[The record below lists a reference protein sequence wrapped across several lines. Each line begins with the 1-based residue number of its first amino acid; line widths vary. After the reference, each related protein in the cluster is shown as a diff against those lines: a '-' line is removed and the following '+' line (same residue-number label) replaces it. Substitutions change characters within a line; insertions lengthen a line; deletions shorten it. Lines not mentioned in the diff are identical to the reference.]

1 MLGPIVLSIV
11 LLLALLF
18 TLFFVYG
25 RFPFHAIYRSKAHL
39 EQAFDSFDDPEA
51 VIDSTYTIRRANR
64 AYASLVGKPYATI
77 VGSCCHRMLRDRDTP
92 CEDCL
97 MPQTVRKHAR
107 HMVERSPHPNDPRNA
122 TISLTFFP
130 FESPRGT
137 PAVLEHIRDT
147 TELEKLRAHLERKNE
162 LLQQTAEELR
172 RAQRALYNEIDLAR
186 EVQESILPKSM
197 PEVEGLRIDATYQP
211 IETVGGDM
219 YDFIPFSPKRLG
231 IFIGDASGHGLPA
244 AFVST
249 MAKMSLYHRTREEL
263 KPASLMYLVNED
275 IINNV
280 QTNHYL
286 TCFWG
291 IYDNTRR
298 ELWFTRAGHPRPVVV
313 RADGE
318 VLELDAPG
326 TLVGILDNAQFSE
339 NTFSCRPG
347 DRIFLF
353 TDGVYMSTTAGG
365 VQRPALTV
373 ESLRELLRSCAAQPF
388 GQVIPTISQELSKYE
403 REDDYTILVLEVK

>member
-1 MLGPIVLSIV
+1 MLGPIVLAAAVVLV
-11 LLLALLF
+11 LLFALL
-18 TLFFVYG
+18 VGYG
-25 RFPFHAIYRSKAHL
+25 RFPFHAIYRSKTHL

-51 VIDSTYTIRRANR
+51 VIDRNYTIRRANR
-64 AYASLVGKPYATI
+64 AYASLVGKPYASI
-77 VGSCCHRMLRDRDTP
+77 VGSCCYRMLRDRDTP

-97 MPQTVRKHAR
+97 MPHTVEQHTR
-107 HMVERSPHPNDPRNA
+107 HMVERSPHPRDPQDA

-130 FESPRGT
+130 FESPRGA

-147 TELEKLRAHLERKNE
+147 TELEKLRVHLERKNA

-172 RAQRALYNEIDLAR
+172 RAQAALYNEIDLAR

-197 PEVEGLRIDATYQP
+197 PEVEGLRIDVTYQP

-219 YDFIPFSPKRLG
+219 YDFVAFSPKRLG

-263 KPASLMYLVNED
+263 KPAALMYLVNED

-286 TCFWG
+286 TCFWA
-291 IYDNTRR
+291 IYDNTKR
-298 ELWFTRAGHPRPVVV
+298 ELWFTRAGHPKPIVV
-313 RADGE
+313 RANGD

-339 NTFSCRPG
+339 NTFRCEPG

-353 TDGVYMSTTAGG
+353 TDGVYMSTVAGG
-365 VQRPALTV
+365 VQRPALAS
-373 ESLRELLRSCAAQPF
+373 ESLQELLRSCTSLPF
-388 GQVIPTISQELSKYE
+388 GQVIPTISQELSKYD

>member
-1 MLGPIVLSIV
+1 MIAPVVVFVIV
-11 LLLALLF
+11 LLVLLF

-51 VIDSTYTIRRANR
+51 VIDRNYTIRRANR

-77 VGSCCHRMLRDRDTP
+77 VGSCCHKLLRDRDTP

-97 MPQTVRKHAR
+97 MPQTVDKHKR
-107 HMVERSPHPNDPRNA
+107 HMVERSPHPANPQDA

-130 FESPRGT
+130 FESPRGV

-147 TELEKLRAHLERKNE
+147 TELEDLRVRLERKNA

-172 RAQRALYNEIDLAR
+172 QAQAAIYTEIDLAR

-197 PEVEGLRIDATYQP
+197 PQVEGLRIDVSYQP

-219 YDFIPFSPKRLG
+219 YDFVPFSSKRLG

-249 MAKMSLYHRTREEL
+249 MAKMSLYHRTRQEL
-263 KPASLMYLVNED
+263 EPGRLMQLVNED

-286 TCFWG
+286 TCFWS
-291 IYDNTRR
+291 IFDNTKR
-298 ELWFTRAGHPRPVVV
+298 ELWFTRAGHPKPIVV

-326 TLVGILDNAQFSE
+326 TLVGMLDNVQFNE
-339 NTFSCRPG
+339 NTFRCRTG

-353 TDGVYMSTTAGG
+353 TDGVYMSTMADG
-365 VQRPALTV
+365 VQRPALTSA
-373 ESLRELLRSCAAQPF
+373 SLQELLRSCTSQPF
-388 GQVIPTISQELSKYE
+388 GQVIPTISQELSKYD
-403 REDDYTILVLEVK
+403 REDDYTILVLEVE